1 LKKIIASVGGLAA
14 VAAAAFGLYAYHG
27 EIGPRDAREKPAFD
41 SAVVAKGRELA
52 AAGFCA
58 ECHTQ
63 PGQAPYAGNYPL
75 DTGFGI
81 IYGSNLTPDPETGIG
96 LWTEAAFNRAL
107 KQGVDRKGRNLFP
120 AFPYDHFTKMT
131 DEDVRAVYAYL
142 MSEVKP
148 VRNQVKDST
157 IPFPLN
163 IRWLQSGWKLLFV
176 DFGTYQP
183 DKGKSDLWNRG
194 AYLVEGV
201 SHCGACHTPRNLLG
215 GEEKSR
221 QFEGAVIDKWIA
233 PALTSANAS
242 VVPWTAKDLSGY
254 LKSGVSQYHGVSVGP
269 MGPVVHAGLRKLPDR
284 DVEAIGVYLA
294 DKLKTPDFDPA
305 KNPLVQASLATGR
318 TDRTYRDDE
327 GKRLYVTACAS
338 CHYNVK
344 EVLPARPDLAI
355 NSATRISAPD
365 NLIQVILNGVV
376 SDDGIQG
383 VVMPRFRDALSDQEI
398 AAIVNYLR
406 GQRAQL
412 KPWDDVE
419 RKVGEI
425 RKATTTRH

>member
-1 LKKIIASVGGLAA
+1 
-14 VAAAAFGLYAYHG
+14 
-27 EIGPRDAREKPAFD
+27 
-41 SAVVAKGRELA
+41 
-52 AAGFCA
+52 
-58 ECHTQ
+58 
-63 PGQAPYAGNYPL
+63 
-75 DTGFGI
+75 
-81 IYGSNLTPDPETGIG
+81 
-96 LWTEAAFNRAL
+96 
-107 KQGVDRKGRNLFP
+107 
-120 AFPYDHFTKMT
+120 
-131 DEDVRAVYAYL
+131 
-142 MSEVKP
+142 
-148 VRNQVKDST
+148 
-157 IPFPLN
+157 
-163 IRWLQSGWKLLFV
+163 
-176 DFGTYQP
+176 
-183 DKGKSDLWNRG
+183 
-194 AYLVEGV
+194 
-201 SHCGACHTPRNLLG
+201 
-215 GEEKSR
+215 
-221 QFEGAVIDKWIA
+221 
-233 PALTSANAS
+233 
-242 VVPWTAKDLSGY
+242 
-254 LKSGVSQYHGVSVGP
+254 